1 MVGCAAG
8 RVSILAASARVVLL
22 GPPGA
27 GKGTQAKLLEQ
38 EFGAVQISTGDILRK
53 AVADQTPLGKQAEDF
68 IKRGALVPD
77 DVIINLIAERLQQKD
92 CAKGFVLDGFPR
104 TIPQAQ
110 SLDVILKRLA
120 LSLNC
125 VLSVQVPREVII
137 ERLAGRRTCKKCG
150 ALSHVVF
157 EPPKKAGVCDRCG
170 GELFQRDDDREST
183 VANRLT
189 VYEAQTAPLVD
200 YYSRQGALREIDGVG
215 SIPEIRNRVRTALGG
230 LVS

>member
-1 MVGCAAG
+1 
-8 RVSILAASARVVLL
+8 VVLL

-53 AVADQTPLGKQAEDF
+53 AVADQTPLGKQAGDF

-77 DVIINLIAERLQQKD
+77 DVIVELIAERLQQKD
-92 CAKGFVLDGFPR
+92 CARGFLLDGFPR
-104 TIPQAQ
+104 TI
-110 SLDVILKRLA
+110 LKTLA
-120 LSLNC
+120 LSLNG

-137 ERLAGRRTCKKCG
+137 ERLAGRRTCKQCG

-157 EPPKKAGVCDRCG
+157 EPSKQAGVCDRCG
-170 GELFQRDDDREST
+170 GELFQRDDDREET
-183 VANRLT
+183 IANRLT

-200 YYSRQGALREIDGVG
+200 YYRRQGMLREIDGVG
-215 SIPEIRNRVRTALGG
+215 SISDIRARVMTALEG

>member
-1 MVGCAAG
+1 VAGCAVERA
-8 RVSILAASARVVLL
+8 RDLAASARVVLL

-53 AVADQTPLGKQAEDF
+53 AVADQTPLGKQAGDF
-68 IKRGALVPD
+68 ITRGALVPD
-77 DVIINLIAERLQQKD
+77 DVIVELIAERLQQKD
-92 CAKGFVLDGFPR
+92 CARGFLLDGFPR
-104 TIPQAQ
+104 TIPQAE
-110 SLDVILKRLA
+110 SLDAILKNLA
-120 LSLNC
+120 LSLNG

-137 ERLAGRRTCKKCG
+137 ERLAGRRTCKRCG

-157 EPPKKAGVCDRCG
+157 EPSKQAGVCDRCG
-170 GELFQRDDDREST
+170 GELFQRDDDREET
-183 VANRLT
+183 IANRLT

-200 YYSRQGALREIDGVG
+200 YYRRQGMLREIDGVG
-215 SIPEIRNRVRTALGG
+215 SISDIRARVMTALEG